1 MLLNQNAKD
10 QLGKLVLSVQLESTS
25 IEVDYFDIKAVLK
38 SAGGGGRFHYVVLGR
53 PVEIDSMDMGNL
65 IDNLL
70 RNGIEACEEMP
81 GGGQLEIIIRKE
93 NGVVEIE
100 VENTIKESVIRK
112 NPKLKSSKKEKGR
125 HGFGMESIWKI
136 IEQYQGEYI
145 CREEVEDRVLWF
157 EQSICLKIQKERETA
172 SVCMAE
178 IK

>member
-1 MLLNQNAKD
+1 M
-10 QLGKLVLSVQLESTS
+10 
-25 IEVDYFDIKAVLK
+25 
-38 SAGGGGRFHYVVLGR
+38 
-53 PVEIDSMDMGNL
+53 
-65 IDNLL
+65 
-70 RNGIEACEEMP
+70 
-81 GGGQLEIIIRKE
+81 EIIIRKE